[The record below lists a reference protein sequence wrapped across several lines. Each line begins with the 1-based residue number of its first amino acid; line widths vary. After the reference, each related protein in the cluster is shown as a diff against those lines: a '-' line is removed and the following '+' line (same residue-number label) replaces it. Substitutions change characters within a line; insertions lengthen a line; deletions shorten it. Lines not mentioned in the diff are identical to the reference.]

1 MFVLMMQGYSLSAT
15 LPEDSGLGERF
26 WYWRG
31 ASGQSYIHSIY
42 APDLCP
48 PVAGAVF
55 VVVRKVGGI
64 RTALSIGRFGADGLR
79 STAISTVADDEVHV
93 HLLARDGEPAER
105 VLRDLAATLDNA
117 PPPRSELRPWQKP
130 VQLELL
136 AA

>member
-1 MFVLMMQGYSLSAT
+1 MMQGYSLSAS
-15 LPEDSGLGERF
+15 LSEDPGLGERF

-42 APDLCP
+42 SPDLCP

-55 VVVRKVGGI
+55 VIVRKTAGV
-64 RTALSIGRFGADGLR
+64 RTAVATGRFGAGNHRPSELC
-79 STAISTVADDEVHV
+79 VALAGDEVHV
-93 HLLARDGEPAER
+93 HLLNREGDGAER
-105 VLRDLAATLDNA
+105 VLRDLAATMESVA
-117 PPPRSELRPWQKP
+117 VQPPEPKVWRKP

>member
-1 MFVLMMQGYSLSAT
+1 MMQGYSLSAT

-55 VVVRKVGGI
+55 VIVAKSFGA
-64 RTALSIGRFGADGLR
+64 RTAVAIGRFGADGLIPAA
-79 STAISTVADDEVHV
+79 TAAPAPGEEIHV
-93 HLLARDGEPAER
+93 HLLARDGEAAER
-105 VLRDLAATLDNA
+105 VLRDLAATLEDGA
-117 PPPRSELRPWQKP
+117 AVLAEARSWRKP

>member
-1 MFVLMMQGYSLSAT
+1 MQGYSLSAN

-42 APDLCP
+42 SPDHCP

-55 VVVRKVGGI
+55 VIVRKVGGM
-64 RTALSIGRFGADGLR
+64 RVAMAVGRFDAEGLGPQGTC
-79 STAISTVADDEVHV
+79 SPSAGDEIHV
-93 HLLARDGEPAER
+93 HLLARDSDAAGMVR
-105 VLRDLAATLDNA
+105 SDLAAALGDNDPVRA
-117 PPPRSELRPWQKP
+117 EPKIWRKP

>member
-1 MFVLMMQGYSLSAT
+1 MMQGYSLSAS
-15 LPEDSGLGERF
+15 LPEDSGPGERF

-42 APDLCP
+42 DPDLCP

-55 VVVRKVGGI
+55 VLVRKVAGI
-64 RTALSIGRFGADGLR
+64 RTAFSTGRFGSDGLR
-79 STAISTVADDEVHV
+79 PQATASTSKGDEIHV
-93 HLLARDGEPAER
+93 HLLAREGEPAER
-105 VLRDLAATLDNA
+105 VLRDLSAALDDMDV
-117 PPPRSELRPWQKP
+117 PRTEPRPWRKP

>member
-1 MFVLMMQGYSLSAT
+1 MMQGYPLSAT

-55 VVVRKVGGI
+55 VIVRNAGGI
-64 RTALSIGRFGADGLR
+64 RSALAIGRFGADGQR
-79 STAISTVADDEVHV
+79 STAIPTVAAGDEIHV

-105 VLRDLAATLDNA
+105 VLRDLAATMDDTPLL
-117 PPPRSELRPWQKP
+117 RSEPRPWQKP